1 MTEEYIND
9 LFEKFRANEV
19 AEEDL
24 TPEEYQALIQLY
36 DKRIREQKASN
47 LNRRR
52 AVEAFVDDRSTETIT
67 KTIKSKLRE
76 NVEFTKGDYLNKY
89 YLKPNGSGRGL
100 DLYSGTDYLATYCS
114 YIDCLYD
121 LSYHYTLVD
130 FEMLINMFS
139 LNGMNVERPYRYRGV
154 CSVYFYPT
162 DRVFRYVYYADA
174 LQQLLGK
181 FEEHEKQALTHEEY
195 FEFGVQGIGIH
206 LYDEQLLKY
215 KMWVGGKDIRSVA
228 DVIRIAHEKHLFV
241 PSEMMN
247 EFTEMK
253 NVDVFISH
261 KSDDFPIAKRVF
273 DYLVSKGISAFLSE
287 MSLPALSGADYSAE
301 IDDALEHAKNIVV
314 IASSKENVNSG
325 WVKYEWNTF
334 ANEKRSGRKTGNIV
348 TLIADNMQISDL
360 PILLRQYE
368 VLLYTEYEKIVEF
381 VKC

>member
-9 LFEKFRANEV
+9 LFEKYRANEV

-36 DKRIREQKASN
+36 DKRIREQKANN

-52 AVEAFVDDRSTETIT
+52 AVEAYVDDRSTEPII
-67 KTIKSKLRE
+67 KTIKQKLGE
-76 NVEFTKGDYLNKY
+76 NGESTKGDYLNKY

-100 DLYSGTDYLATYCS
+100 DLYCGMDYLATYCS
-114 YIDCLYD
+114 YMDCLYD

-130 FEMLINMFS
+130 FEVLINMFS
-139 LNGMNVERPYRYRGV
+139 L
-154 CSVYFYPT
+154 
-162 DRVFRYVYYADA
+162 
-174 LQQLLGK
+174 
-181 FEEHEKQALTHEEY
+181 
-195 FEFGVQGIGIH
+195 
-206 LYDEQLLKY
+206 
-215 KMWVGGKDIRSVA
+215 
-228 DVIRIAHEKHLFV
+228 
-241 PSEMMN
+241 
-247 EFTEMK
+247 

-261 KSDDFPIAKRVF
+261 KSDDFAIAKKVF
-273 DYLVSKGISAFLSE
+273 DYLVSKGISVFLSE

-334 ANEKRSGRKTGNIV
+334 ANEKRSGRKNGNIV
-348 TLIADNMQISDL
+348 TLVTDNMQIFDL

-368 VLLYTEYEKIVEF
+368 VLQYVECEKIVEF
-381 VKC
+381 VRY